1 MRTFPLALSSR
12 HVCPYFHTMDDYH
25 HVTRILHTLLLSL
38 CFPLRLHVDQTVH
51 VVPHVVTE
59 PVPAVLVTLT
69 HLAPVDHLLAGHDP
83 LHGPVV
89 RLVLS
94 QAGSLVSLVVIGRD
108 TAA

>member
-1 MRTFPLALSSR
+1 MTFTSLFSS
-12 HVCPYFHTMDDYH
+12 
-25 HVTRILHTLLLSL
+25 
-38 CFPLRLHVDQTVH
+38 LRLHGDQTVH
-51 VVPHVVTE
+51 VVPDVVTE

-94 QAGSLVSLVVIGRD
+94 QARALVGLVVVGRN
-108 TAA
+108 TAAQQPGHQV